1 MLTFLLQANHDTDVE
16 PDPVPPGGEEADG
29 FFGIF
34 QQGFTIGDTQIT
46 ILSLVVA
53 VLIVLTAY
61 QISRFLQGLVE
72 QGMRRAG
79 VDQEGTIGTVRRLV
93 HYTILVLG
101 FLTAVGQLGIELGT
115 LLTAGAIFAVG
126 FGFAMQNIAQ
136 NFVSGLILRVE
147 RSIKPSDILEVEGKI
162 VRVVEMGIRST
173 IVRSLDDEEMIV
185 PNSTLV
191 QTTVKNYTLR
201 DSLYR
206 LRAVVGVSYSSDMDL
221 VAKTLEE
228 TARELD
234 WRIKDRAPRIHLL
247 EFGNSSVVWEASV
260 WIQNPWFAPRQLSRL
275 NLAIWF
281 ALKEKGITIAF
292 PQMDLHLDPRV
303 EAALEGRQAKS

>member
-1 MLTFLLQANHDTDVE
+1 MLTYLWQNQEEAAAEQDPQA
-16 PDPVPPGGEEADG
+16 GGEADSGG
-29 FFGIF
+29 FFSIF
-34 QQGFTIGDTQIT
+34 QEGFEIGDTRIT
-46 ILSLVVA
+46 LVNLVVA
-53 VLIVLTAY
+53 VLIVITAY

-72 QGMRRAG
+72 QGMRRARIEH
-79 VDQEGTIGTVRRLV
+79 EGTIGTVRRLI
-93 HYTILVLG
+93 HYTIIVVG
-101 FLTAVGQLGIELGT
+101 FLTAVGMLGIKLGT
-115 LLTAGAIFAVG
+115 LLTAGAIFAVA

-136 NFVSGLILRVE
+136 NFVSGLILLIE
-147 RSIKPSDILEVEGKI
+147 RSIKPSDVLEVEGKI

-173 IVRSLDDEEMIV
+173 IVRTLDDEEMIV

-206 LRAVVGVSYSSDMDL
+206 VRAIVGVSYASDMDL

-228 TARELD
+228 ASRELE
-234 WRIKDRAPRIHLL
+234 WRVKDRAPRIHLL
-247 EFGNSSVVWEASV
+247 EFGDSSVVWEVSV

-275 NLAIWF
+275 YQAIWF

-303 EAALEGRQAKS
+303 EAALGAQGVS